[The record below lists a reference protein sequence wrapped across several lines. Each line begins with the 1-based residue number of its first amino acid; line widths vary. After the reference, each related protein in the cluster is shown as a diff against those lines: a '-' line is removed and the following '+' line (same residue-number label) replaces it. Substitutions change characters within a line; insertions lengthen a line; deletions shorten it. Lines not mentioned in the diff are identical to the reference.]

1 MRVPIFKGLFIVFG
15 LALTF
20 LIGFWVLQ
28 VMKARRVNE
37 RKPSVIAEVRGE
49 SERGWV
55 QTSSRS
61 MSNLNLQQA
70 EPRQEVQ
77 PPSQVEHTG
86 SAKVYGGINVT
97 FATVKEGRRILT
109 TQDEY
114 IKRLSLFERSLR
126 MKTIQEISEK
136 EFLEFISRNVLQWD
150 EDEKQKVQSA
160 LTFVYSRLEKLSLAF
175 PKEIFIIKT
184 TGEEEGNAAYT
195 RSNAIILPKKVLQKS
210 PKQLQRLISHELFH
224 VFSRQN
230 PKIRRDLYKTI
241 GFEKCAETQLPD
253 QLKSRKITNPDAP
266 INDSCIRV
274 EVENEALW
282 VVPILFSTTEKDDLE
297 RGGEFLKHLQVKFL
311 VVTKNQIT
319 YDVSNPKLLDINQL
333 SGFFEQVGKNT
344 EYVIHPEEIL
354 ADNFVFLILEEKNVS
369 SPNILKKM
377 RKVFLEN

>member
-28 VMKARRVNE
+28 VMKARRANE

-49 SERGWV
+49 PERVSV
-55 QTSSRS
+55 QMPPSRG
-61 MSNLNLQQA
+61 MSDLNSQQA

-77 PPSQVEHTG
+77 PPSQIEHTG

-210 PKQLQRLISHELFH
+210 QKQLQRLISHELFH

-241 GFEKCAETQLPD
+241 GFEKCA
-253 QLKSRKITNPDAP
+253 
-266 INDSCIRV
+266 
-274 EVENEALW
+274 
-282 VVPILFSTTEKDDLE
+282 
-297 RGGEFLKHLQVKFL
+297 
-311 VVTKNQIT
+311 
-319 YDVSNPKLLDINQL
+319 
-333 SGFFEQVGKNT
+333 
-344 EYVIHPEEIL
+344 
-354 ADNFVFLILEEKNVS
+354 
-369 SPNILKKM
+369 
-377 RKVFLEN
+377 